1 MFYCI
6 LGKICDTAVI
16 ELDANAFMGC
26 RSGGRLTGCSIT
38 AKETEKMRI
47 SRPSTGAVQ
56 GLSQAL

>member
-6 LGKICDTAVI
+6 LGKVCDTTVR

-26 RSGGRLTGCSIT
+26 RSGGRLTGWTIP

-56 GLSQAL
+56 GLS